1 VRNSDSAKHEIVSS
15 SRREFISGTTR
26 AAFAAGLATRAAIAE
41 DASRATGANETI
53 NIGLI
58 GCGGRG
64 RSVMKNYFM
73 TSPSVQVV
81 AVCDVSEPR
90 MAQAQ
95 MLVGGKRIRTYSDY
109 RKLLDDNDIDAVI
122 VATNDHWHVLPTIHA
137 CQAGKDVYLE
147 KPVGTSIAEGRAAV
161 EAASKYNRVVQVGLQ
176 QRSWEHYRQAAQII
190 QSGALGEISEIKIWD
205 NDYLY
210 PGFGSPPDSEPPQ
223 GLNWDFWL
231 GPAPKQ
237 PYNSNK
243 IDRHYWFFDFGGGWQ
258 VNWGVHHYDVM
269 HWFMGVTAPV
279 SVTAAGGFYCYR
291 QPCNTQWPDT
301 FSAIC
306 EYGPGPIAKRGFLMQ
321 YTFSGGSRRQ
331 PEPACHGMCFYGT
344 KGSLLVHRGG
354 FELRSEAVDGRKL
367 GELIESAKSENRL
380 GPNHATPFLEAIR
393 TRKKPFADIE
403 AGHLSSIP
411 GHLMNI
417 AWKLGRKLQWNAAEE
432 QIVDDPSANALLLRE
447 YRAPWKLE
455 V

>member
-1 VRNSDSAKHEIVSS
+1 MTSASNSQSKSGTR
-15 SRREFISGTTR
+15 SRREFIAGASTVL
-26 AAFAAGLATRAAIAE
+26 AAGLVQSKSVAQ
-41 DASRATGANETI
+41 DVSRTGSPLETI

-64 RSVMKNYFM
+64 RRVMQGYFM
-73 TSPSVQVV
+73 QSPSVKVA
-81 AVCDVSEPR
+81 AVCDVNEPR
-90 MAQAQ
+90 MAQAKA
-95 MLVGGKRIRTYSDY
+95 VAGGKNIRTYSDY
-109 RKLLDDNDIDAVI
+109 RKLLDDKDIDAVI

-137 CQAGKDVYLE
+137 CHAGKDVYVE
-147 KPVGTSIAEGRAAV
+147 KPVGISVAEGRAAV
-161 EAASKYNRVVQVGLQ
+161 EAAAKYNRVVQVGLQ
-176 QRSWEHYRQAAQII
+176 QRSWEHYRQAAQIV
-190 QSGALGEISEIKIWD
+190 QSGALGEISEVKIWD

-210 PGFGSPPDSEPPQ
+210 PGFGSPPDSNPPQ
-223 GLNWDFWL
+223 GLNWDFWV

-237 PYNSNK
+237 PFNSNK
-243 IDRHYWFFDFGGGWQ
+243 IERHYWFFDFGGGWQ

-291 QPCNTQWPDT
+291 EPCNTQWPDT

-306 EYGPGPIAKRGFLMQ
+306 EYGPGPLAKRGFLMQ

-331 PEPACHGMCFYGT
+331 PEPVCHGMCFYGT

-393 TRKKPFADIE
+393 TRTKPFADIE
-403 AGHLSSIP
+403 AGHLSSVP

-417 AWKLGRKLQWNAAEE
+417 AWKVGRKLQWNAAEE
-432 QIVDDPSANALLLRE
+432 KIVDDAEANSLLSRE